1 MHKNETVIFTGLSH
15 SLFHG
20 RSLIMNGVY
29 NSDVADAAD
38 AATVLRYVDTAR
50 RLPNT
55 PDQTV
60 VDLVVAEHQVN
71 KFSK

>member
-1 MHKNETVIFTGLSH
+1 MLPIAPPAVA
-15 SLFHG
+15 
-20 RSLIMNGVY
+20 LINGVY
-29 NSDVADAAD
+29 NGDVAD

>member
-1 MHKNETVIFTGLSH
+1 
-15 SLFHG
+15 
-20 RSLIMNGVY
+20 MNGVY

>member
-15 SLFHG
+15 SL
-20 RSLIMNGVY
+20 MNGVY